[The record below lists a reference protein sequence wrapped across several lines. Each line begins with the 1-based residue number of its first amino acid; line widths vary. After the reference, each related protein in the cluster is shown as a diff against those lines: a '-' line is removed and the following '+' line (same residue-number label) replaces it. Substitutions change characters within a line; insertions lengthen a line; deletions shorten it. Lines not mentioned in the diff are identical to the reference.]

1 MMEKTKQ
8 NSGKKR
14 KRMTPFSKFLCI
26 VGIVAA
32 CFLSWQACK
41 EVYTTF
47 TLKRQLA
54 EVEEQLR
61 KVQDENAYLTSE
73 KEKLQDPDYVA
84 SSARGN
90 YLLSKNDE
98 QIFYLPENADK

>member
-84 SSARGN
+84 SYARGN

>member
-73 KEKLQDPDYVA
+73 KEKLRDPDYVA
-84 SSARGN
+84 SYARGN

>member
-1 MMEKTKQ
+1 MEKTKQ

-84 SSARGN
+84 SYARGN

>member
-14 KRMTPFSKFLCI
+14 RRMTPFSKFLCI

-84 SSARGN
+84 SYARGN